1 MEEKNALFNHR
12 LKKTR
17 ALTNFHEE
25 IVVWGAHMH
34 TCVCVHVLKSG
45 RVNSCMWRYV
55 VLITLDAELNVSLWQ
70 QNYRKH
76 RPYT

>member
-25 IVVWGAHMH
+25 IVVWGAHMR
-34 TCVCVHVLKSG
+34 TGVCVHVLKSR
-45 RVNSCMWRYV
+45 RVYSCVWRYV
-55 VLITLDAELNVSLWQ
+55 FDSTRCRTKCFPMATKL
-70 QNYRKH
+70 
-76 RPYT
+76 